1 MEGAGWDLEALFC
14 RVIVRMMQVLLS
26 EEGKVLLELRACYGV
41 SFTTATKL
49 SAINK

>member
-1 MEGAGWDLEALFC
+1 
-14 RVIVRMMQVLLS
+14 MMQVLLS